1 MRSHNSI
8 FRLLAIGAALL
19 LMPASVSAQQTIRIA
34 QGVSTLSFLPLWAAR
49 ALNTFSAQGLTANAV
64 VVPGGDAA
72 TLAALDAGDIDLAAV
87 GSETVLRA
95 AAKGQPFEI
104 VYSLMSKVTLQLVV
118 SPALLDRTGVKASD
132 PLEKRLGAL
141 KGATV
146 GVAAVGGT
154 QDAAARWL
162 AAKGGLNPKTDVKVA
177 QIGNPVALQAA
188 LDRQADRRL
197 RAVTA
202 GGISRRR
209 RQAAVSS
216 LPRSATI
223 SPCSTHQPFLVLVA
237 KKPIDDQKA
246 ALFVKTVRALQA
258 ASDELVKQPDQTA
271 QAIQKQ
277 FFPKAT
283 PEFVVAA
290 VKAMNSGVADGGKLD
305 AEGFSNML
313 VFAKEMGTNFGKE
326 FDAKAAENDL
336 WTNRFVDG
344 AKQK

>member
-1 MRSHNSI
+1 MRFHNSMI
-8 FRLLAIGAALL
+8 NLLAIGTVLM
-19 LMPASVSAQQTIRIA
+19 LMPAPASAQQTVRIA
-34 QGVSTLSFLPLWAAR
+34 QGVSTLSFLPVWAAR
-49 ALNTFSAQGLTANAV
+49 ALNTFAAQGLTANAV

-72 TLAALDAGDIDLAAV
+72 ALAALDAGDIDLAAV

-95 AAKGQPFEI
+95 AAKGQPFQI
-104 VYSLMSKVTLQLVV
+104 VYSLMSKVTIQLVV
-118 SPALLDRTGVKASD
+118 SPALLERTGVRAGD

-162 AAKGGLNPKTDVKVA
+162 AAKGGLNPKADIKVA

-188 LDRQADRRL
+188 LENKQIDAFVL
-197 RAVTA
+197 SPPEGFLAEKS
-202 GGISRRR
+202 GSGIIL
-209 RQAAVSS
+209 AS
-216 LPRSATI
+216 LGDDFPI
-223 SPCSTHQPFLVLVA
+223 LNHQPYLVLVA

-246 ALFVKTVRALQA
+246 MLFVKTARALQA

-271 QAIQKQ
+271 QAIHRQ

-283 PEFVVAA
+283 PESMIAA
-290 VKAMNSGVADGGKLD
+290 VKAMNSGVADGGHLD
-305 AEGFSNML
+305 VEGFWNTL
-313 VFAKEMGTNFGKE
+313 TFAREIGTNFGKD

-344 AKQK
+344 ARAK

>member
-1 MRSHNSI
+1 MRFHNSMI
-8 FRLLAIGAALL
+8 NLLAIGTVLM
-19 LMPASVSAQQTIRIA
+19 LMPAPASAQQTVRIA
-34 QGVSTLSFLPLWAAR
+34 QGVSTLSFLPVWAAR
-49 ALNTFSAQGLTANAV
+49 ALNTFAAQGLTANAV

-72 TLAALDAGDIDLAAV
+72 ALAALDAGDIDLAAV

-95 AAKGQPFEI
+95 AAKGQPFQI
-104 VYSLMSKVTLQLVV
+104 VYSLMSKVTIQLVV
-118 SPALLDRTGVKASD
+118 SPALLERTGVRAGD

-162 AAKGGLNPKTDVKVA
+162 AAKGGLNPKADIKVA

-188 LDRQADRRL
+188 LENKQIDAFVL
-197 RAVTA
+197 SPPEGFLAEKS
-202 GGISRRR
+202 GSGIIL
-209 RQAAVSS
+209 AS
-216 LPRSATI
+216 LGDDFPI
-223 SPCSTHQPFLVLVA
+223 LNHQPYLVLAA

-246 ALFVKTVRALQA
+246 MLFVKTARALQA

-271 QAIQKQ
+271 QAIHRQ

-283 PEFVVAA
+283 PESMIAA
-290 VKAMNSGVADGGKLD
+290 VKAMNSGVADGGHLD
-305 AEGFSNML
+305 VEGFSNTL
-313 VFAKEMGTNFGKE
+313 TFAREIGTNFGKD

-344 AKQK
+344 ARAK

>member
-1 MRSHNSI
+1 MRFHNSMI
-8 FRLLAIGAALL
+8 NLLAIGTVLM
-19 LMPASVSAQQTIRIA
+19 LMPAPASAQQTVRIA
-34 QGVSTLSFLPLWAAR
+34 QGVSTLSFLPVWAAR
-49 ALNTFSAQGLTANAV
+49 ALNTFAAQGLTANAV

-72 TLAALDAGDIDLAAV
+72 ALAALDAGDIDLAAV

-95 AAKGQPFEI
+95 AAKGQPFQI
-104 VYSLMSKVTLQLVV
+104 VYSLMSKVTIQLVV
-118 SPALLDRTGVKASD
+118 SPALLERTGVRAGD

-162 AAKGGLNPKTDVKVA
+162 AAKGGLNPKADIKVA

-188 LDRQADRRL
+188 LENKQIDAFVL
-197 RAVTA
+197 SPPEGFLAEKS
-202 GGISRRR
+202 GSGIIL
-209 RQAAVSS
+209 AS
-216 LPRSATI
+216 LGDDFPI
-223 SPCSTHQPFLVLVA
+223 LNHQPYLVLVA

-246 ALFVKTVRALQA
+246 MLFVKTARALQA

-271 QAIQKQ
+271 QAIHRQ

-283 PEFVVAA
+283 PESMIAA
-290 VKAMNSGVADGGKLD
+290 VKAMNSGVADGGHLD
-305 AEGFSNML
+305 VEGFSNTL
-313 VFAKEMGTNFGKE
+313 TFAREIGTNFGKD

-344 AKQK
+344 ARAK

>member
-1 MRSHNSI
+1 MRFHNSMI
-8 FRLLAIGAALL
+8 NLLAIGTVLM
-19 LMPASVSAQQTIRIA
+19 LMPASASAQQTVRIA
-34 QGVSTLSFLPLWAAR
+34 QGVSTLSFLPVWAAR
-49 ALNTFSAQGLTANAV
+49 ALNTFAAQGLTANAV

-72 TLAALDAGDIDLAAV
+72 ALAALDAGDIDLAAV

-95 AAKGQPFEI
+95 AAKGQPFQI
-104 VYSLMSKVTLQLVV
+104 VYSLMSKVTIQLVV
-118 SPALLDRTGVKASD
+118 SPALLERTGVRAGD

-162 AAKGGLNPKTDVKVA
+162 AATGGLNPKADIKVA

-188 LDRQADRRL
+188 LENKQIDAFVL
-197 RAVTA
+197 SPPEGFLAEKS
-202 GGISRRR
+202 GSGIIL
-209 RQAAVSS
+209 AS
-216 LPRSATI
+216 LGDDFPI
-223 SPCSTHQPFLVLVA
+223 LNHQPYLVLVA

-246 ALFVKTVRALQA
+246 MLFVKTARALQA

-271 QAIQKQ
+271 QAIHRQ

-283 PEFVVAA
+283 PESMIAA
-290 VKAMNSGVADGGKLD
+290 VKAMNSGVADGGHLD
-305 AEGFSNML
+305 VEGFSNTL
-313 VFAKEMGTNFGKE
+313 TFAREIGTNFGKD

-344 AKQK
+344 ARAK

>member
-1 MRSHNSI
+1 MRFHNSMI
-8 FRLLAIGAALL
+8 NLLAIGTVLM
-19 LMPASVSAQQTIRIA
+19 LMPAPASAQQTVRIA
-34 QGVSTLSFLPLWAAR
+34 QGVSTLSFLPVWAAR
-49 ALNTFSAQGLTANAV
+49 ALNTFAAQGLTANAV

-72 TLAALDAGDIDLAAV
+72 ALAALDAGDIDLAAV

-95 AAKGQPFEI
+95 AAKGQPFQI
-104 VYSLMSKVTLQLVV
+104 VYSLMSKVTIQLVV
-118 SPALLDRTGVKASD
+118 SPALLERTGVKAGD

-162 AAKGGLNPKTDVKVA
+162 AAKGGLNPKADIKVA

-188 LDRQADRRL
+188 LENKQIDAFVL
-197 RAVTA
+197 SPPEGFLAEKS
-202 GGISRRR
+202 GSGIIL
-209 RQAAVSS
+209 AS
-216 LPRSATI
+216 LGDDFPI
-223 SPCSTHQPFLVLVA
+223 LNHQPYLVLVA

-246 ALFVKTVRALQA
+246 MLFVKTARALQA

-271 QAIQKQ
+271 QAIHRQ

-283 PEFVVAA
+283 PESMIAA
-290 VKAMNSGVADGGKLD
+290 VKAMNSGVADGGHLD
-305 AEGFSNML
+305 VEGFSNTL
-313 VFAKEMGTNFGKE
+313 TFAREIGTNFGKD

-344 AKQK
+344 ARAK